1 LKLKFKIFWAGLCFW
16 AFALALNTP
25 FAWANPWEELG
36 PDQTLYQRVKKLEVY
51 GLLDSQDKEVL
62 DHGKY
67 VTRLE
72 LAFYTEK
79 AKARISAPEFAL
91 PTPTPQVSVPPPVS
105 LPVFATP
112 TMSVPSLPPNNPVV
126 PALPTPVISD
136 ALKKEI
142 DDLLKQLRDEAVYL
156 RTQMA
161 LNDTRIQKQED
172 ELDKLNAAQDEVDSI
187 WKKANKSVGMPH
199 FYENTSMRFENFN
212 VTGPLSEGE
221 PALNNAMR
229 MVQQM
234 DIGIYSDMGGK
245 GTLSAGLGVL
255 VPYTNASGIVAS
267 GVGTSPVSLYMDN
280 PSATFF
286 LYGDMGKWDTTF
298 AVETYNP
305 STTLDSFSR
314 GFATYAIKRFEDP
327 FDIKNFNDD
336 KNEKNWDDYMTST
349 SYIPAYSPSAGNVQS
364 ATDRVFDGVY
374 AVGKQV
380 PWLGP
385 DARMT
390 VLAGRMGTSPTQTQR
405 WEEAV
410 KIDEPWANNLI
421 RTAVS
426 TEWVNDNFGVNQP
439 QQLDLKDYAADV
451 KVNLAPVFLE
461 LNGGLSDFND
471 GGAYAGPVWTSSSN
485 PNAGTAVTPNYAF
498 LPSFKNIEDGAGQAT
513 LIFYPFT
520 LYGFSIGSN
529 YADFQSRVMMSGINF
544 FHYGMS
550 WNPSD
555 FNDAYGEVAEADT
568 LQSDR
573 YGWRFN
579 FGWNGRKQDWM
590 KDWPSFLDDIVV
602 NLDLT
607 QKKEQV
613 AEFDPM
619 GYNVIEPFTML
630 SFYYPDD
637 EGLWG
642 LDLWGNYAPNVNPLR
657 QDYINNIEAVRND
670 NDISND
676 DVRYQFRLSSE
687 RLPLILPIYN
697 NGGILSL
704 TPATPGQAIATY
716 ATGTSKGLNQ
726 YANLTDLKTYNYIT
740 LTTKVE
746 LNKWVG
752 IKSPIDGTFYI
763 TDNQVAGVASAAAT
777 NLTGLPSGS
786 TDANGNPNGST
797 FSANI
802 PNLFQQR
809 VWDAAAMV
817 NVLQNID
824 LLVDV
829 GQETWKSAYTYP
841 QVDYLTNAFG
851 LGFAYDIPWCSG
863 KLEFRYKHIDF
874 QDNYVS
880 ANNYHGDQYFSRIK
894 FLF

>member
-1 LKLKFKIFWAGLCFW
+1 MKLNFKILWACLCFC
-16 AFALALNTP
+16 AFAISLNAP
-25 FAWANPWEELG
+25 FALANPWEELG
-36 PDQTLYQRVKKLEVY
+36 PDQTLYQRVKKLEDY
-51 GLLDSQDKEVL
+51 GLLDAQDKEVL
-62 DHGKY
+62 DQGKY

-79 AKARISAPEFAL
+79 AKARISAPEFAM
-91 PTPTPQVSVPPPVS
+91 PTPTPQVSVPAP

-112 TMSVPSLPPNNPVV
+112 SVPTLLPSSPPVV

-142 DDLLKQLRDEAVYL
+142 DDLLKQLRDAADYL

-161 LNDTRIQKQED
+161 LNDTRIQQQEA
-172 ELDKLNAAQDEVDSI
+172 ELDKLNAVQDEVDAI

-199 FYENTSMRFENFN
+199 FYENTSMRFEDIN
-212 VTGPLSEGE
+212 VMGPLSEGE

-229 MVQQM
+229 VVQQM
-234 DIGIYSDMGGK
+234 DIGIYSDLGGK
-245 GTLSAGLGVL
+245 GTLSGGLGVF
-255 VPYTNASGIVAS
+255 VPYSNFSGVEAS

-280 PSATFF
+280 PSITFF
-286 LYGDMGKWDTTF
+286 LYGDLGKWNTTL

-327 FDIKNFNDD
+327 FDVKNFNDD

-349 SYIPAYSPSAGNVQS
+349 SYIPPYSPSAGNVQS
-364 ATDRVFDGVY
+364 ATDRVFDGIY
-374 AVGKQV
+374 AVGQQV

-405 WEEAV
+405 WEEAA
-410 KIDEPWANNLI
+410 KIDEPWANSLI
-421 RTAVS
+421 RTSIS
-426 TEWVNDNFGVNQP
+426 TEWVNDNFGVNQT

-471 GGAYAGPVWTSSSN
+471 GGAYSGPIFASSTNTSTGAS
-485 PNAGTAVTPNYAF
+485 YAF
-498 LPSFKNIEDGAGQAT
+498 IPNFQNIEDGAGQAT
-513 LIFYPFT
+513 LIFYPLT
-520 LYGFSIGSN
+520 LYAFSIGSN

-544 FHYGMS
+544 FHYGMT

-555 FNDAYGEVAEADT
+555 FNDAYGEVAESDT

-579 FGWNGRKQDWM
+579 LGWNGRKQDWM

-602 NLDLT
+602 NLDVT
-607 QKKEQV
+607 QKNEQV

-657 QDYINNIEAVRND
+657 QDYINNIEDIRND

-687 RLPLILPIYN
+687 RLPLIFPIYN
-697 NGGILSL
+697 NGGTLSL
-704 TPATPGQAIATY
+704 IPGTPGQAIATY
-716 ATGTSKGLNQ
+716 DAPGKSYNGLNE

-740 LTTKVE
+740 LTTKLE
-746 LNKWVG
+746 LNKWIGV
-752 IKSPIDGTFYI
+752 KSPINGTFYI
-763 TDNQVAGVASAAAT
+763 TDNQVSGVASNATT
-777 NLTGLPSGS
+777 NLTGLPPSS
-786 TDANGNPNGST
+786 TERKWKSEWIN
-797 FSANI
+797 FSINI
-802 PNLFQQR
+802 PNLLRAKGVGRGRDGQC
-809 VWDAAAMV
+809 AAKYRFT
-817 NVLQNID
+817 
-824 LLVDV
+824 
-829 GQETWKSAYTYP
+829 G
-841 QVDYLTNAFG
+841 G
-851 LGFAYDIPWCSG
+851 LGAG
-863 KLEFRYKHIDF
+863 NLEIRLHLSPSRLPYERFRPGF
-874 QDNYVS
+874 C
-880 ANNYHGDQYFSRIK
+880 
-894 FLF
+894 L